1 MSGRY
6 NCVATSSEDAHLYDP
21 TCIEVLR
28 QPGPC
33 AFRAVWQG
41 FVAAGP
47 SGKVRSSEGA
57 AFNSPKREPWVHRLT
72 RQDWSPEGAM

>member
-28 QPGPC
+28 QPEPC
-33 AFRAVWQG
+33 ALYGSSSLSYNPMV
-41 FVAAGP
+41 
-47 SGKVRSSEGA
+47 SGSRFADKLA
-57 AFNSPKREPWVHRLT
+57 
-72 RQDWSPEGAM
+72 